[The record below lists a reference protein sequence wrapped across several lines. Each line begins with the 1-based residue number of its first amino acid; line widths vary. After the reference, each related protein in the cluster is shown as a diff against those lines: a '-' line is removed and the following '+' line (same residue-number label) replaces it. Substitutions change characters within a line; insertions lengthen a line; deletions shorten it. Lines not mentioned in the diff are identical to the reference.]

1 MPGESWTHEQI
12 ELLKKLWSE
21 GETAAAIAVRL
32 GGLSRSAVLGKVHR
46 LRLRTDKAAAASAAK
61 AKCAGE
67 RCAETAPAR
76 RRRSGKRG
84 KHAPAAP
91 AAVRQHKTLFEL
103 SNKTC
108 RWPHGQ
114 PGTNNFF
121 FCGALEADL
130 EQGIPYC
137 AQHMRRAY
145 GTSAGAADADFV
157 AWTGLRRFP
166 FRFARSAGRGRQ
178 RRYR

>member
-1 MPGESWTHEQI
+1 MPAESWTREQI
-12 ELLKKLWSE
+12 DLLRQLWNE
-21 GETAAAIAVRL
+21 GLTAAAIAARL

-61 AKCAGE
+61 AKFAAE

-76 RRRSGKRG
+76 RRHGGKRG
-84 KHAPAAP
+84 KHPQAAP

-103 SNKTC
+103 TNKTC

-114 PGTNNFF
+114 PGTKNFF
-121 FCGALEADL
+121 FCGAAEADL

-137 AQHMRRAY
+137 TQHMQRAY
-145 GTSAGAADADFV
+145 STSASAADADCA